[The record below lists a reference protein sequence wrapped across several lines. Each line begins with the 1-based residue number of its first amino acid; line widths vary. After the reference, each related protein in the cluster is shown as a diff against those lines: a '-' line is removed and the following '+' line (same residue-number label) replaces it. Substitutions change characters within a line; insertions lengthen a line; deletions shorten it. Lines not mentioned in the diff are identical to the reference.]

1 MIRALT
7 VDGSSRGFSISAWR
21 KNTFPRH
28 ALHNMRSNA
37 GIRSRRITPA
47 TKLDCKNQKSQMYK
61 SYKYVVKKVYYYFS
75 LHETYVPIRF
85 KIDIIKVKVLIIVVK
100 QC

>member
-1 MIRALT
+1 MIRTLT
-7 VDGSSRGFSISAWR
+7 VEGSSRGFSISAWR

-61 SYKYVVKKVYYYFS
+61 LYKYVVKKCTIIFL
-75 LHETYVPIRF
+75 LHKTYVPIRF
-85 KIDIIKVKVLIIVVK
+85 KINTGIIKVKVLK
-100 QC
+100 KCS

>member
-1 MIRALT
+1 MIRTLT
-7 VDGSSRGFSISAWR
+7 VEGSSRGFSISACR

-61 SYKYVVKKVYYYFS
+61 VVQICSQKVYYYFF
-75 LHETYVPIRF
+75 IA
-85 KIDIIKVKVLIIVVK
+85 
-100 QC
+100 

>member
-1 MIRALT
+1 MIRTLT
-7 VDGSSRGFSISAWR
+7 VEGSSRGFSISAWR

-61 SYKYVVKKVYYYFS
+61 SYKYVVKKCTIIFL
-75 LHETYVPIRF
+75 LHKTYVPIWF
-85 KIDIIKVKVLIIVVK
+85 KINIRKVNVLKILVK
-100 QC
+100 